1 MCTCLCLPSMQAAGK
16 ILIWNML
23 LCAHIIGGLN
33 ASAVVANT
41 PKTLTQKDPHFFK
54 SHWQVSW
61 YCISTYLNLS
71 QPISTYLNLSQP
83 SKYASASAPK
93 SIDRTGRACLRL
105 KGLALLLNCVVHCVH
120 SVHPSEFLCWVR
132 NWHRLHRSAET
143 FLQQAGRKGF
153 PRQWCMRVVLG
164 WKMLKKM
171 GAVLLTL
178 ERNLNENSCGP
189 ARVAI
194 VA

>member
-1 MCTCLCLPSMQAAGK
+1 MSS
-16 ILIWNML
+16 
-23 LCAHIIGGLN
+23 LN
-33 ASAVVANT
+33 ASCRQNSHLKHVTVRTYNRRAKRISSGRKHAENSHA
-41 PKTLTQKDPHFFK
+41 KGSTLLQK
-54 SHWQVSW
+54 SLTGVMVL
-61 YCISTYLNLS
+61 YLNLS

-153 PRQWCMRVVLG
+153 PRQ
-164 WKMLKKM
+164 
-171 GAVLLTL
+171 
-178 ERNLNENSCGP
+178 
-189 ARVAI
+189 
-194 VA
+194 